1 MKKGDNKFLVFPP
14 VMPTLLFVNV
24 LGSLMNIIPIYNV
37 SVQEARNQLIK
48 RGETE
53 KPYE

>member
-1 MKKGDNKFLVFPP
+1 MFKPTDGLRKFGGL
-14 VMPTLLFVNV
+14 
-24 LGSLMNIIPIYNV
+24 PIKV
-37 SVQEARNQLIK
+37 SKEKSGVQKPLKK

>member
-1 MKKGDNKFLVFPP
+1 MVFISYEHIRFHIV
-14 VMPTLLFVNV
+14 VM
-24 LGSLMNIIPIYNV
+24 
-37 SVQEARNQLIK
+37 QETRNHLKK

>member
-1 MKKGDNKFLVFPP
+1 MVFISYEHIKFQI
-14 VMPTLLFVNV
+14 V
-24 LGSLMNIIPIYNV
+24 LMR
-37 SVQEARNQLIK
+37 ETRNQLKK

>member
-1 MKKGDNKFLVFPP
+1 LWASFKQHNGQKKELTKTACDKK
-14 VMPTLLFVNV
+14 TR
-24 LGSLMNIIPIYNV
+24 IIEQKKV
-37 SVQEARNQLIK
+37 ETRNHLKK